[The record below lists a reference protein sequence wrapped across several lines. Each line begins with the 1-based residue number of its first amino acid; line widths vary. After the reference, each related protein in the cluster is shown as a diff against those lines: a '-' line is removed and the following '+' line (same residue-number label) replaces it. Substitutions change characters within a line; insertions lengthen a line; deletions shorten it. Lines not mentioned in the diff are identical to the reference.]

1 MTHLRLALA
10 AARIVALLVVV
21 AMFIKVAPTLA
32 SHAYLHTGTYSAPA
46 AAPVA
51 DRSHKDYKETP

>member
-10 AARIVALLVVV
+10 AGRVVALLVVV

-32 SHAYLHTGTYSAPA
+32 SHAFVHAGTYSAPSA
-46 AAPVA
+46 AAQPA
-51 DRSHKDYKETP
+51 RPH